1 MKLSNTF
8 FTRSTRLHANFQ
20 FCQGYGTAGI
30 IYVCNYNQVTVTQRL
45 SLLCASLTSPLSFL
59 SLSHTTTGQHMHAVI
74 KKSSFPCM
82 RLHSSALS
90 HITSAPH
97 MHASHMCA
105 DKHLLIA
112 GKTVPTQWTCT
123 CVVSRWSNNA
133 QITTQVN
140 GLDNGYRVARPRL
153 QLPVL
158 ENGFF
163 VA

>member
-1 MKLSNTF
+1 
-8 FTRSTRLHANFQ
+8 
-20 FCQGYGTAGI
+20 
-30 IYVCNYNQVTVTQRL
+30 
-45 SLLCASLTSPLSFL
+45 
-59 SLSHTTTGQHMHAVI
+59 
-74 KKSSFPCM
+74 M
-82 RLHSSALS
+82 RLHYSALS
-90 HITSAPH
+90 HITSTPH

-153 QLPVL
+153 QLPETVSTISREGSGAHFQCTAAL
-158 ENGFF
+158 VHFYPRR
-163 VA
+163 ALHAS